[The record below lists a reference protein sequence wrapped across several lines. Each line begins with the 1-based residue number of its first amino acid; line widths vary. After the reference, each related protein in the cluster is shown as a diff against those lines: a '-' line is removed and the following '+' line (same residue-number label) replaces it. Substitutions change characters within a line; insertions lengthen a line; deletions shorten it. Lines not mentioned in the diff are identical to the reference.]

1 MIDYNS
7 IALVIITFCAV
18 AGIIASGYAMQ
29 ATLEDR

>member
-7 IALVIITFCAV
+7 IALVIITLCAV

-29 ATLEDR
+29 STLGDR